1 MTVRLSRQSL
11 ATRLLS
17 LTSTGA
23 LAALL
28 AFAPGAN
35 AAEFVA
41 EAGSVAPEGT
51 PWAEWLTGVQKRIQ
65 KESKGRIKLKVF
77 LASRRGG
84 EKEMV
89 EDTRKN
95 RLQLFGGSVGA
106 IASKYAPELAV
117 FELPFIFNSDAEA
130 DFVLN
135 EVRGEVAKTLEKK
148 GFVMVMWSENGW
160 HGMGTKDRCLAKPE
174 DMKGLKMRS
183 QESMIHA
190 ETFKA
195 FGASP
200 EEMPVPEVLHSLQTG
215 VVDGF
220 SNTPLFSQA
229 VSWHTGIKNFT
240 YTRHIYQP
248 ALIVLSKKWYDG
260 LPDELKKVV
269 TSTKEEKSGVQ
280 GIRALTPLLLENFK
294 ASGVKVCDFNADN
307 RKAFGAKVGP
317 VYAKFKSQS
326 AANKRMFDLVMAAK
340 KKFAAK

>member
-1 MTVRLSRQSL
+1 MHRLSHLTLGRSL
-11 ATRLLS
+11 FTAAS
-17 LTSTGA
+17 LT
-23 LAALL
+23 LASLM
-28 AFAPGAN
+28 AFSPATN
-35 AAEFVA
+35 AAEFIA

-65 KESKGRIKLKVF
+65 KDSKGRIQLKVF

-84 EKEMV
+84 EKEMI

-106 IASKYAPELAV
+106 IAAKYAPELAV

-135 EVRGEVAKTLEKK
+135 EVRGEVSKILEQK
-148 GFVMVMWSENGW
+148 GFIMVMWSENGW
-160 HGMGTKDRCLAKPE
+160 HGLGTKDRCLAKPE
-174 DMKGLKMRS
+174 DLKGLKMRS

-229 VSWHTGIKNFT
+229 VSWHTGIKNYT
-240 YTRHIYQP
+240 YTQHIYQP
-248 ALIVLSKKWYDG
+248 ALIVLSKAWYDG
-260 LPDELKKVV
+260 LPKDLQEVMA
-269 TSTKEEKSGVQ
+269 STKEEKSGIE

-294 ASGVKVCDFNADN
+294 ASGVTVCPFTAES
-307 RKAFGAKVGP
+307 RKAFGEKVGP
-317 VYAKFKSQS
+317 VYAKFKAQS
-326 AANKRMFDLVMAAK
+326 AANKKMFDLVMAAK